1 MDEAVWGFA
10 TENLP
15 PMNVRERK
23 EKDLPFLPNGSD
35 PKAFQG
41 AAFAQKKP
49 DIAERGMDEAVW
61 GFATE
66 NLPPMNVRERKEKDL
81 PFLPNGSDPKAFQGA
96 ALAQRKPDISENNID
111 WDVHDFVYD
120 HVTPLNTWERA
131 NHAYAPNG
139 SSDRSFAGSAFSQL
153 EKKDI
158 SENNVD
164 WNLHEFVYDHVTPLN
179 TWERSSY
186 SYAPNGS
193 SDKAF

>member
-35 PKAFQG
+35 PSAFKG
-41 AAFAQKKP
+41 AAFSERKHHRKHHKKP

-81 PFLPNGSDPKAFQGA
+81 PFLPNGSDPKAF
-96 ALAQRKPDISENNID
+96 
-111 WDVHDFVYD
+111 
-120 HVTPLNTWERA
+120 
-131 NHAYAPNG
+131 
-139 SSDRSFAGSAFSQL
+139 
-153 EKKDI
+153 
-158 SENNVD
+158 
-164 WNLHEFVYDHVTPLN
+164 
-179 TWERSSY
+179 
-186 SYAPNGS
+186 
-193 SDKAF
+193 